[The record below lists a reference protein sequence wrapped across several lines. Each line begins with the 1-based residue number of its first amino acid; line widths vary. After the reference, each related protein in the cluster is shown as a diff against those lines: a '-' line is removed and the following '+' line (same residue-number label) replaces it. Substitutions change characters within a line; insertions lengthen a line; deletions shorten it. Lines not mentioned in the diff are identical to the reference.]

1 MPATIHGVQIE
12 EISPL
17 QQLNEF
23 VEELDTATV
32 RNPLV
37 FSGDFCISARREGLH
52 PYFTKSEVR
61 VEEQKV
67 SQNPVNIGEKR
78 CILCVFTPDS
88 GIS

>member
-37 FSGDFCISARREGLH
+37 FSGDLCNSARREGLH